1 MIMMIL
7 RGMEI
12 IVNISNIGVIK
23 ITNLSLRD
31 KFRSKNNNKIKNK
44 QINRI
49 YTIMKINIKIINK
62 TFNYNIKIK

>member
-1 MIMMIL
+1 MMIL